1 MKRVIKPS
9 KKKPVVVKPVVDVKP
24 PPVFVPMAKKSSGT
38 GYYLTV
44 IFVLL
49 VTTLTIYLAS
59 LQP

>member
-1 MKRVIKPS
+1 MKRVIKTS
-9 KKKPVVVKPVVDVKP
+9 KKKPVVVKPVDVKP

-49 VTTLTIYLAS
+49 VATLTIYLAS

>member
-9 KKKPVVVKPVVDVKP
+9 KKKPVVVKPVDVKP

-49 VTTLTIYLAS
+49 VATLTIYLAS